1 MSVSSTKLSSE
12 LLADIERNICERDW
26 DAAARI
32 CDGAL
37 SFGHLESNWEKGRI
51 TDLFGECQF
60 KRAFESSTRQK
71 FEQEMQLAVSSYK
84 SAAQLYRETGST
96 AFEKRALARALSGE
110 FWIERDSDKRRE
122 LVSKCIEL
130 AEEAALTFEATS
142 DHRSAAETHVDIL
155 SYRRSAIDLANEFSA
170 LKTQFEKTLQVGKK
184 AIAELEE
191 LSKPDDLL
199 EALYTTIWVVGV
211 KSHMVVEPSEIPKF
225 TAEAEFLA
233 SKLAEVSTSLGTPYA
248 QVVNYH
254 VAGDIAWD
262 VKGDAAK
269 GLKLYEEGA
278 AISQRARDK
287 LVLGRLFWVLISA
300 TDWQGASEEYSENRR
315 KVLQKGLA
323 FASEAI
329 KFLEIPY
336 DTTYLAVA
344 HAFAAYLYIDLA
356 RFAESAPEAKRNW
369 LREAIDMASKGA
381 KFETGTWASDKVLHA
396 LSKAKYLLATI
407 TLDRE
412 EKSRLLGEAL
422 QIRED
427 ELKIA
432 DVLAPNGWD
441 RGVGRNYKG
450 LIKAEVA
457 KLEPDTEVRAQLMRA
472 AVQDMEESIAI
483 CRQRTDP
490 GHIKILARY
499 GEEFGDG
506 LFQLYKLS
514 KEDRVAKSV
523 TNVYNDS
530 ISLLTAAGQLGPL
543 GNLFWKI
550 GKANDAQGNYEGAA
564 VAFASAAENFR
575 LSAAKNPAPAES
587 LMDFARYM
595 DAWALIEKA
604 RLHHDREQ
612 YLAAC
617 EDYGKASNMLQSTKI
632 WAHLAKHYAACS
644 LLERGEG
651 ESLQERQEESAE
663 SLRQAGETF
672 QEAKLRLETKM
683 HNCQEPEEKNDLLEW
698 VQVTGG
704 RARFC
709 RAKAKLEEARLLD
722 KQGSNTASLGRYR
735 EASEAFRELIAE
747 GNGDQ
752 VQGDLETTALF
763 CEGFAE
769 MKQAEISSS
778 PQLYA
783 AAAKLFLQAE
793 KKATEEKYRALA
805 QANSSICKAL
815 VSYTRFQRT
824 SSTALYSKTKSQL
837 ETATEQY
844 EKAGFEKI
852 AGWTRATQLRFEAL
866 AQIAKAEAEKSP
878 RKKTEIYHAAER
890 YLASASRLY
899 AKVGFQGKEVEAR
912 KLLRRASEERELSLL
927 TEIKLGN
934 PAALQGLM
942 PASLLKDQP
951 LGLERVE
958 AAKIVGKMNI
968 TDKIVSPGTET
979 TVELELTNMGRASAT
994 LVKLEGIAQ
1003 DGLEITQGPTFS
1015 VREGFLDMNGKRLD
1029 HLKSH
1034 RLTIPIRAER
1044 EGIFELRP
1052 RITVVDDNGNK
1063 ALAEFESASLIA
1075 HGRTLP
1081 EDFQPQAKKHLESQM
1096 PALQS
1101 SWFETQRGK
1110 EVFQHLAKGFLQD
1123 YVSKGL
1129 FVEKAGWRSLMDLVR
1144 DLEIPRSAFYRKGG
1158 GDGTVLVELERRG
1171 LVELRTFSEE
1181 RGRGGAIT
1189 KLRVAHDNP
1198 SVRTYL
1204 KQALAETL

>member
-1 MSVSSTKLSSE
+1 MFND
-12 LLADIERNICERDW
+12 LLADIGRNVCGRDW
-26 DAAARI
+26 DAAAKI
-32 CDGAL
+32 CDDAL
-37 SFGHLESNWEKGRI
+37 SLGPLESTWERGRI
-51 TDLFGECQF
+51 TDLLGKCQF
-60 KRAFESSTRQK
+60 RRAFESSTRQK
-71 FEQEMQLAVSSYK
+71 FEEEMQLAVGSYK
-84 SAAQLYRETGST
+84 SASQLYREAGSS
-96 AFEKRALARALSGE
+96 AFEKRVVARAIWGE

-122 LVSKCIEL
+122 LVSRCIEL
-130 AEEAALTFEATS
+130 AEGAALEFETTR
-142 DHRSAAETHVDIL
+142 DQTYAAETHLDIL
-155 SYRRSAIDLANEFSA
+155 SYRRSAIDLANEFSE
-170 LKTQFEKTLQVGKK
+170 LKIQFEKALQVGRK
-184 AIAELEE
+184 AIAELDE

-199 EALYTTIWVVGV
+199 EALYTTIWVAGV

-225 TAEAEFLA
+225 TSEAEFLA
-233 SKLAEVSTSLGTPYA
+233 GKLGEVSTKLGTPYA

-269 GLKLYEEGA
+269 GLKLYEEGV
-278 AISQRARDK
+278 AISRLAKDR
-287 LVLGRLFWVLISA
+287 LVLGRLLWVLISA
-300 TDWQGASEEYSENRR
+300 TDWQGVSEQYSENR
-315 KVLQKGLA
+315 KEILQKGLA

-329 KFLEIPY
+329 RFLEVPY

-356 RFAESAPEAKRNW
+356 RFAESIPEAKRNW
-369 LREAIDMASKGA
+369 LRRAVDIASKGA

-396 LSKAKYLLATI
+396 LSKATYLLATI
-407 TLDRE
+407 TVDVE
-412 EKSRLLGEAL
+412 EKSRLLREAL
-422 QIRED
+422 QMRED

-432 DVLAPNGWD
+432 DVLGPNGWD
-441 RGVGRNYKG
+441 RGVGRNYRG
-450 LIKAEVA
+450 LIRAELA
-457 KLEPDTEVRAQLMRA
+457 KIEPDIENRAGLMRA
-472 AVQDMEESIAI
+472 AVQDMGEAVAI

-490 GHIKILARY
+490 DHMKIIARY
-499 GEEFGDG
+499 GEEFGDA
-506 LFQLYKLS
+506 LFQLFKLT

-530 ISLLTAAGQLGPL
+530 VSLLTAAGQVGPL
-543 GNLFWKI
+543 GSLFWKI
-550 GKANDAQGNYEGAA
+550 GKANEVQGDYEGAA
-564 VAFASAAENFR
+564 KAFARAAENFR
-575 LSAAKNPAPAES
+575 LSATKNPAPAES

-604 RLHHDREQ
+604 RVHHDKER

-617 EDYGKASNMLQSTKI
+617 EDYAKASYILQSTKL
-632 WAHLAKHYAACS
+632 WAHLSKHYAACS

-663 SLRQAGETF
+663 SFGRASELF
-672 QEAKLRLETKM
+672 QDAKLRLETKM
-683 HNCQEPEEKNDLLEW
+683 HNCKEPVEKNELLE
-698 VQVTGG
+698 
-704 RARFC
+704 C
-709 RAKAKLEEARLLD
+709 LAKAKLEEARLLD
-722 KQGSNTASLGRYR
+722 KQGSNTASLSRYR
-735 EASEAFRELIAE
+735 AAAEAFRDLIAE
-747 GNGDQ
+747 GNADE
-752 VQGDLETTALF
+752 VQGGLETTALF

-769 MKQAEISSS
+769 MKQAEVSSS

-783 AAAKLFLQAE
+783 TAAKLFLQAE

-805 QANSSICKAL
+805 KANSSICKAL
-815 VSYTRFQRT
+815 VSFTRFQRR
-824 SSTALYSKTKSQL
+824 SSTRLYSKTKSQL
-837 ETATEQY
+837 ETATELY

-852 AGWTRATQLRFEAL
+852 AGWTRATQRLFEGL
-866 AQIAKAEAEKSP
+866 AQIAAAEEEKSP
-878 RKKTEIYHAAER
+878 RKKTEIYRIAEK

-899 AKVGFQGKEVEAR
+899 AKVGFHGREVEVR
-912 KLLRRASEERELSLL
+912 KLLRRASEEKELSLL
-927 TEIKLGN
+927 TETKLGN

-958 AAKIVGKMNI
+958 AARIVGKMNL
-968 TDKIVSPGTET
+968 TDKVVSPGSSTA
-979 TVELELTNMGRASAT
+979 VELEFTNMGRSSAT
-994 LVKLEGIAQ
+994 LVKLEGIVQ
-1003 DGLEITQGPTFS
+1003 EGLEITEGPAFS
-1015 VREGFLDMNGKRLD
+1015 IRDGFLDMNGKRLD

-1034 RLTIPIRAER
+1034 SLTIPIRAER

-1052 RITVVDDNGNK
+1052 RITVVDDSGNK
-1063 ALAEFESASLIA
+1063 GIEEFESAALIA

-1081 EDFQPQAKKHLESQM
+1081 EDFQPQAKKHLESEM
-1096 PALQS
+1096 PAVQS

-1110 EVFQHLAKGFLQD
+1110 EVFQHLARGFLQD

-1158 GDGTVLVELERRG
+1158 GDGAVLVELERRG

-1198 SVRTYL
+1198 SVRIYL